1 MNRKKYN
8 KVYKYKS
15 QAEKPEIP
23 EGKKLEYKTK
33 VKKTYQGEPSQQVNK
48 WNNRKRR

>member
-23 EGKKLEYKTK
+23 EGKKLSFKPHD
-33 VKKTYQGEPSQQVNK
+33 KKAYQGEPSQRVNK
-48 WNNRKRR
+48 WNNSKRK